1 MTGISTKIVDFFVR
15 EKIIEKE
22 DYEIYLYGLEVLA
35 ENMGMTL
42 AFLLMGIVIG
52 RGWETGIYLSVF
64 CGLRRYCG
72 GYHAKTKRGC
82 HCASFLTY
90 MAFLF
95 GCEVIGKID
104 TVFGGWAL
112 GLYIF
117 CFLAI
122 WRLAPVEHPNKPLTD
137 VDRKR
142 NRKKSL
148 VGTILLGCLMILM
161 NQKLP
166 KVSFAI
172 LVTLI
177 DVALLMIIGRREN
190 NKKA

>member
-15 EKIIEKE
+15 EKIIERE

-35 ENMGMTL
+35 ENIGMTL
-42 AFLLMGIVIG
+42 TFLIMGIIIG
-52 RGWETGIYLSVF
+52 KGWETCIYLSVF
-64 CGLRRYCG
+64 CGLRRFCG
-72 GYHAKTKRGC
+72 GYHARTKNGC

-90 MAFLF
+90 VVFLF
-95 GCEVIGKID
+95 GCEIFEIID
-104 TVFGGWAL
+104 AVFWGWAL
-112 GLYIF
+112 GLYMF
-117 CFLAI
+117 CFLNI

-142 NRKKSL
+142 NRKRSL
-148 VGTILLGCLMILM
+148 VGTIMLGCLIILS

-172 LVTLI
+172 MVTLI
-177 DVALLMIIGRREN
+177 EVALLMIIGRREN
-190 NKKA
+190 DKEA